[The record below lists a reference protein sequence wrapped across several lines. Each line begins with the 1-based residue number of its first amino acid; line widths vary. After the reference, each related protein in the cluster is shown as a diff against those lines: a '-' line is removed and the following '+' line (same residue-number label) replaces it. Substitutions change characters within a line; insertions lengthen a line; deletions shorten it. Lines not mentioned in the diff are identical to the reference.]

1 MWIGIVAPRGLPAPA
16 VTRLSKE
23 LAAVMT
29 LPEVR
34 NSYEQV
40 GRTVNTGMPE
50 AITAAIQQDVP
61 RWREIVR
68 EAQISENR

>member
-1 MWIGIVAPRGLPAPA
+1 MMA
-16 VTRLSKE
+16 
-23 LAAVMT
+23 

-34 NSYEQV
+34 DNYEQV

-50 AITAAIQQDVP
+50 AIAAAIRQDVP

-68 EAQISENR
+68 EAQTSENR

>member
-1 MWIGIVAPRGLPAPA
+1 LPAPA

>member
-1 MWIGIVAPRGLPAPA
+1 MWVGVVAPRDLPAPA

-23 LAAVMT
+23 LAVVMA

-34 NSYEQV
+34 DNYEQV

-50 AITAAIQQDVP
+50 AIAAAIRQDVP

-68 EAQISENR
+68 EAQTSENR